1 MRTVSRAQF
10 FRNRNRNWN
19 VGSVSVSMR
28 FDIGMGKGK
37 GKGKQIRH
45 CRVRIVGKERG
56 SSTVYSR
63 VAGNYETHSRS

>member
-28 FDIGMGKGK
+28 FDIGMGK